1 MQERTRDDK
10 VVEVQSLVAAAE
22 QRHVEVLDGAVVV
35 REHSGSPL
43 QVSFGKQGTAIQ
55 RQHISMG
62 KSPECG
68 NTAVNTERMKRLQAG
83 KSRTK
88 MARSEWKLLL
98 QSVVNHRTRFLP
110 A

>member
-62 KSPECG
+62 KSPEYG
-68 NTAVNTERMKRLQAG
+68 NTAVNTAAT
-83 KSRTK
+83 SP
-88 MARSEWKLLL
+88 L
-98 QSVVNHRTRFLP
+98 QSTLRHGDG
-110 A
+110 